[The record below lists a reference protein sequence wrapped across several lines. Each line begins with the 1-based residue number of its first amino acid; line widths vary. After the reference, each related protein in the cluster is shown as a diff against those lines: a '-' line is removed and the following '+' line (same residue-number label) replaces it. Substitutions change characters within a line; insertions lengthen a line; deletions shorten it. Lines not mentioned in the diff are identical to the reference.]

1 MNVSYLID
9 FQLKAGQRERFHAV
23 LGAVLDAMRH
33 EAMFVNATLHVDPAD
48 PDHFLLHE
56 TWRDHDDVVDV
67 QVHRPYRQQ
76 WHAALPE
83 LLAGERK
90 IVVWTPLRVDAAC
103 DASAQSPVRGG

>member
-1 MNVSYLID
+1 MNVTYLIE
-9 FQLKAGQRERFHAV
+9 FQVEAEQRGRFHAL

-48 PDHFLLHE
+48 PDHLLLHE

-67 QVHRPYRQQ
+67 QVRRAYRQN

-90 IVVWTPLRVDAAC
+90 ITTWTPLRVDAARG
-103 DASAQSPVRGG
+103 ASVPSRTHEE